1 MYDDK
6 LISRQ
11 LIMKINFVENERLDY
26 LTNNVYNAVIKELAE
41 ANFDTFNNEKLN
53 KKIRQSSDEFVKK
66 LYTLIVEEVNNK

>member
-1 MYDDK
+1 
-6 LISRQ
+6 
-11 LIMKINFVENERLDY
+11 MKINFVENERLDY